1 MADAF
6 EPLETERLILRRFE
20 ARDLE
25 PFLAYRQ
32 DRDVAWFQGW
42 SLDFTRQDAEAF
54 IEEQSRVEPGA
65 LGTGAQIAIERKAT
79 GALVGDLFLW
89 TPENQ
94 PKQAKIGYTLARG
107 AWGEGLATEA
117 VLGLLG
123 WVFGTLGKHRVT
135 AQTDTENERS
145 IALLERVGMRREGHL
160 RESWFHRE
168 RWTDEYVYALLV
180 HEWDAR

>member
-54 IEEQSRVEPGA
+54 VD
-65 LGTGAQIAIERKAT
+65 ERKAT
-79 GALVGDLFLW
+79 GELVGDLFLW